1 MLLLTIDENMQS
13 SSFLI
18 RLNKRF
24 QYFFQTVSFLEYAL
38 ALLTF
43 CTWTENPWR
52 GSFCSLAP
60 LPWAIWQLAAAAT
73 ARPQAASLVWPPALR
88 PLQSPQRVTAGR
100 AALRK
105 YAVPLGGRFS
115 ARLESVHGHGR
126 VNPDSVSTPQCSF
139 MGMLYTGMARDTAR
153 LGRRSDAFHAKDC
166 EGCCSSD

>member
-1 MLLLTIDENMQS
+1 MLLLTIDETMQS

-24 QYFFQTVSFLEYAL
+24 QYFFFQTVAFLEYAL

-73 ARPQAASLVWPPALR
+73 ARPQAASLVWPPA
-88 PLQSPQRVTAGR
+88 PP
-100 AALRK
+100 
-105 YAVPLGGRFS
+105 
-115 ARLESVHGHGR
+115 
-126 VNPDSVSTPQCSF
+126 
-139 MGMLYTGMARDTAR
+139 
-153 LGRRSDAFHAKDC
+153 GRRCSLPSAWPRAGQPYESTLCRWAGDLALDWNQSMAT
-166 EGCCSSD
+166 EESIPTRLVPRSAASWGCYIQEWLGIPHG